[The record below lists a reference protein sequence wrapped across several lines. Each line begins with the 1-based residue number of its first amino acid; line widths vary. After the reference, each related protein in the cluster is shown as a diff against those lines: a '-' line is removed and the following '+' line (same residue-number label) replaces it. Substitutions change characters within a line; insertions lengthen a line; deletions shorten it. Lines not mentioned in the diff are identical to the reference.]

1 MVLQRHLRV
10 PVGCGQQHR
19 QAIGVEPLRDAPRR
33 AEAHAVDQRL
43 QLDEQGP
50 PALARH
56 GDNAAGGRLRRARE
70 KNSRRVPDLLQ
81 SARAH
86 GEEAQLVHRAEAVLG
101 GTHDAIAAAGFA
113 FEIQHGVHQVL
124 EQARACDHA
133 LLGQVADNDDGGA
146 ARLGVA
152 HQLRG
157 ALAQLRHCPGPRAR
171 APRLHGLDG
180 IDDQHRRAL
189 LGGER
194 QDRRQVRVRHHSQGV
209 GPEGETLRTQAHLG
223 HRLLAARVDHRARG
237 GHTSRDLQE
246 ERGLADAGISP
257 QQDHRPRDD
266 AAAQDPVQLRLAAG
280 KALGVGRRPHRGAE
294 AHGGRGRG
302 GPHSRRG
309 ALLERVPLAAQR
321 ALPLPFEGLAPAGAT
336 YEHGIRASHR
346 CAFGQLSARIRG
358 WGRPDW
364 LLL

>member
-1 MVLQRHLRV
+1 M

-50 PALARH
+50 PALARD

-113 FEIQHGVHQVL
+113 FEVQHGVHQVL
-124 EQARACDHA
+124 EQARAGDRA
-133 LLGQVADNDDGGA
+133 LLGHVADDDDGGA

-157 ALAQLRHCPGPRAR
+157 ALAQLRHRARPRAR
-171 APRLHGLDG
+171 APRLHGLNR
-180 IDDQHRRAL
+180 IDDQHGRAPL
-189 LGGER
+189 CGKR
-194 QDRRQVRVRHHSQGV
+194 QDRRQIGVRHHAE
-209 GPEGETLRTQAHLG
+209 GPGRERQTLRTQADLG
-223 HRLLAARVDHRARG
+223 HRLLAAGVDHRA
-237 GHTSRDLQE
+237 
-246 ERGLADAGISP
+246 
-257 QQDHRPRDD
+257 
-266 AAAQDPVQLRLAAG
+266 
-280 KALGVGRRPHRGAE
+280 
-294 AHGGRGRG
+294 
-302 GPHSRRG
+302 
-309 ALLERVPLAAQR
+309 
-321 ALPLPFEGLAPAGAT
+321 
-336 YEHGIRASHR
+336 
-346 CAFGQLSARIRG
+346 
-358 WGRPDW
+358 
-364 LLL
+364 